1 MMMMMIGVG
10 YQVLP
15 FLGQDFPTLLGNLM
29 LMFNRHSRTTWV
41 VPCALLLA
49 FLFTR
54 RVWRRDPS
62 EGVASGVGSPF
73 AGGTAL
79 ITRMTNHSVQNVT
92 TYHSV
97 QTSIMK
103 SMYDAVQK
111 AEKAIHD
118 EVQELLDTF
127 DCHHFYLDMGT
138 NIGVQIRKLYEPNKY
153 PKAKL
158 LKVFDDAFG
167 TADRCKVCAIGIE
180 PNPTHVEWH
189 GKLQGALRG
198 AGAGV
203 LVITGAAGSNT
214 GVSEFY
220 FDRTSKSDDLGV
232 GASTTAAHGLKNGN
246 VLLEHVQIVDVPKLL
261 NKLHAHLVFRGEGKR
276 KGVIL
281 AKSDIEG
288 SEYSLLPSL
297 VLTQTFCLI
306 DYIFAEWHGKK
317 YSRDV
322 LDIVASERQ
331 VQRDRSGSAPFQK
344 YVSSVHAFFN
354 APFYAFFNAPFND
367 ASCKTRVLEVD
378 DETYVVDG
386 MPLPTTSVC

>member
-1 MMMMMIGVG
+1 MKKI
-10 YQVLP
+10 
-15 FLGQDFPTLLGNLM
+15 F
-29 LMFNRHSRTTWV
+29 
-41 VPCALLLA
+41 LLLLSLTVA
-49 FLFTR
+49 SNVPLVLSAVGTTFYETPTGKMETSGEVQARPLRPHLVLDPVTAK
-54 RVWRRDPS
+54 VDPS
-62 EGVASGVGSPF
+62 EGVGSGVGSPF
-73 AGGTAL
+73 RPAP
-79 ITRMTNHSVQNVT
+79 TRVTDDSIPNVTIDRSVQLKIV
-92 TYHSV
+92 
-97 QTSIMK
+97 K
-103 SMYDAVQK
+103 SMHDAVQR
-111 AEKAIHD
+111 AEEAIHV

-153 PKAKL
+153 PKAQL
-158 LKVFDDAFG
+158 HKVFDVAFG
-167 TADRCKVCAIGIE
+167 ETGRCKVCSIGIE
-180 PNPTHVEWH
+180 PNPTHFEWH

-203 LVITGAAGSNT
+203 LVISGAAGSNT

-220 FDRTSKSDDLGV
+220 FSGTSKSDDLEV
-232 GASTTAAHGLKNGN
+232 GASTTAAHGVKNGN
-246 VLLEHVQIVDVPKLL
+246 MLLEHVQIVDVPKLIHI
-261 NKLHAHLVFRGEGKR
+261 LHAHLVLRGAGKR

-306 DYIFAEWHGKK
+306 DYIFTEWHGNK

-322 LDIVASERQ
+322 LDIVASEKQ
-331 VQRDRSGSAPFQK
+331 VQRDRSGSARFQK
-344 YVSSVHAFFN
+344 YISRVRDFFKAPFNIFFN
-354 APFYAFFNAPFND
+354 APFYD

-378 DETYVVDG
+378 DETYVADG